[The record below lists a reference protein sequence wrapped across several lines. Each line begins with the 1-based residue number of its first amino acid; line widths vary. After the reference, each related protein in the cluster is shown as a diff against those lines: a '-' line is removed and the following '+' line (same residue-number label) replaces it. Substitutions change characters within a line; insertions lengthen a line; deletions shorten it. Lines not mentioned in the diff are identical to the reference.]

1 MKRFSLRD
9 RMSKFKTPKFITSN
23 ERIKSIDAPKAWLIK
38 TVVFGA
44 LLTGAGVFLGF
55 VLKWVGGGYAHL
67 VPGTWDL
74 AGALQLGFWA
84 MGAIAVVA
92 VTAALVAILIRPFW
106 VAALEMLAS
115 ALVLFL
121 CWQISLVGFV
131 VALIYFLVGL
141 LYLAG
146 VRTEIGNRIQFR
158 VWNIRTSQS
167 MLLAMLVAL
176 VCTSLYFGYAKNID
190 KEGFTL
196 SPAAV
201 DWMVDMADQHVV
213 DTMMPPTASADD
225 RVEALKALR
234 VYLENDLHGSME
246 QYKGYAP
253 VLLTT
258 GAFSVLTL
266 AMLLVSW
273 IPLLVLWLVFLV
285 LLRLKVIKKKAHP
298 VEVTRLSIE

>member
-1 MKRFSLRD
+1 MKMPKL
-9 RMSKFKTPKFITSN
+9 KTPKFMSSN
-23 ERIKSIDAPKAWLIK
+23 ARIKSIDAPKTWLVK

-55 VLKWVGGGYAHL
+55 VMKWVGGGYAHF

-74 AGALQLGFWA
+74 AGALQLAFLA
-84 MGAIAVVA
+84 IGAIATVA

-115 ALVLFL
+115 AIVLFL
-121 CWQISLVGFV
+121 CWQISLTGFV
-131 VALIYFLVGL
+131 VALIYFLVGM

-146 VRTEIGNRIQFR
+146 VRAEISNRIQFR
-158 VWNIRTSQS
+158 VWNIRTSQG
-167 MLLAMLVAL
+167 MLLALLVAL

-196 SPAAV
+196 SPGAI

-213 DTMMPPTASADD
+213 DTMMPPTSSSDD
-225 RVEALKALR
+225 RVEALKSLR
-234 VYLENDLHGSME
+234 LYLENDLHNGME
-246 QYKGYAP
+246 PYKGYAP
-253 VLLTT
+253 VLLAT

-266 AMLLVSW
+266 AMLVLSW
-273 IPLLVLWLVFLV
+273 VPLLVLWIIFFI
-285 LLRLKVIKKKAHP
+285 LLHLKVIKKKAHP